1 MQHKMNENFHSF
13 DSSLG
18 EVNDFLDFNKTRQN
32 RATPGERLLLKRLV
46 SPHKWAA
53 QKIQQ

>member
-46 SPHKWAA
+46 SPHKCVA